1 MATFIVTVDI
11 PSDIEPGFF
20 GRMPRG
26 VRLLSREPHE
36 VGARLVIVAPDAL
49 DLMGVM
55 VLHLGPK
62 PSDRDIDDFVDA
74 HVREVLTD
82 ARRCKLVLVGG
93 RIVGVAATWTEA
105 ARVARAAA
113 GGRVSELASEAPNA
127 FHFGEA

>member
-1 MATFIVTVDI
+1 MATFIVTIDI

-93 RIVGVAATWTEA
+93 RGGARGARGGRR
-105 ARVARAAA
+105 ARVRACQRGAERVPFR
-113 GGRVSELASEAPNA
+113 GGVRW
-127 FHFGEA
+127 